1 MNGVHKDEGVTPK
14 AASAVVAR
22 GLRRDFGSVPA
33 VRGLSLEVARG
44 ELLGLVGPDGAGK
57 TTTMRM
63 LAGLV
68 RPTAGTVEVLG
79 VDPFGYDGGRVR
91 EVLGLVPQENSLYGD
106 LSVGENL
113 TFFGELF
120 GLSRAVFAERR
131 ARLFEITRLGPF
143 VDRRASA
150 LSGGMYKKL
159 ALACALLH
167 QPRVLL
173 LDEPTNGVDPVS
185 RRELWQ
191 LLYELVSRGMSI
203 VLSTPSMDE
212 AVRCHRVALVHEG
225 RILLQGAPQ
234 ALLSGFD
241 CPVWELRGGVRDAV
255 FARLEGAPGVLA
267 SSPAGARVRVVVE
280 PDAQAAAAAHL
291 SGLGVELVPARPDFE
306 DLFLAALA
314 RAQRADPVEGSR

>member
-1 MNGVHKDEGVTPK
+1 VNVVHEDEDVTPK

-79 VDPFGYDGGRVR
+79 VDPFGPDGGRVR

-241 CPVWELRGGVRDAV
+241 CPVWELRGGVRDAADSSAQCTAHAGGAAPTYGRGGAV
-255 FARLEGAPGVLA
+255 GSCATRDRSGAVASPRGVPRRSDDARGGQRP
-267 SSPAGARVRVVVE
+267 SPRSCWRGRYDVAG
-280 PDAQAAAAAHL
+280 L
-291 SGLGVELVPARPDFE
+291 
-306 DLFLAALA
+306 
-314 RAQRADPVEGSR
+314 